1 MIRSCK
7 SYIGLLL
14 LLTGH
19 EALSQSLMFETATCI
34 ARVTGAAAPHEPFK
48 NPNATHTT
56 YNVGGTDLGIIW
68 EIDKSRYGLF
78 FGDTY
83 GRYHFESPV
92 VKESDWRCNV
102 LAFSKDQHLDD
113 GLTIDGMVI
122 DSLGYAKEIVH
133 SRKDKS
139 GTGDW
144 TSIPTGAIQANG
156 AAYVHYMNV
165 RHWNSSNWGTNYS
178 ALYRSKDKG
187 MTWKP
192 VAGVRFEENS
202 NFGQVGYFKKD
213 GYVYMIGTESG
224 RQSAPRLA
232 RFKEQDIEDQQAYEF
247 WSNTDHK
254 WIKGQENRAT
264 NLFDDATGELSFIYH
279 KKSRNWILLYFNE
292 KRYEICARY
301 AADLTGEWSAPQRIA
316 HGGAYPKLYGSYIHP
331 LSADNDSIYFLM
343 SVWEPYNVFLMRT
356 KINHR

>member
-1 MIRSCK
+1 MILKFKTC
-7 SYIGLLL
+7 IGLLL
-14 LLTGH
+14 LLTGG
-19 EALSQSLMFETATCI
+19 EAFTQSLMFDTATCI
-34 ARVTGAAAPHEPFK
+34 ARVTGASAPDETIK
-48 NPNATHTT
+48 NPNSTHTS

-68 EIDKSRYGLF
+68 QIDKSRYGIF

-83 GRYHFESPV
+83 GRHHFEAPV

-102 LAFSKDQHLDD
+102 LAFSKDQNLDD
-113 GLTIDGMVI
+113 GLTIDAMAV
-122 DSLGYAKEIVH
+122 DTLGRAKEIVF

-139 GTGDW
+139 GVGDW
-144 TSIPTGAIQANG
+144 TSIPTGAIQAHG

-187 MTWKP
+187 MTWQP
-192 VAGVRFEENS
+192 VAGVRFDENS

-232 RFKEQDIEDQQAYEF
+232 RFKEQDIENQQAYEF
-247 WSNTDHK
+247 WNKEERK
-254 WIKGQENRAT
+254 WIKGQELKAT
-264 NLFDDATGELSFIYH
+264 DLFNDATGELSFIYH
-279 KKSRNWILLYFNE
+279 KKSGNWILLYFNE

-301 AADLTGEWSAPQRIA
+301 TTDLTGEWSAPQRIA
-316 HGGAYPKLYGSYIHP
+316 HGKEYPKLYGSYIHP
-331 LSADNDSIYFLM
+331 VSAEKDAIYFLM
-343 SVWEPYNVFLMRT
+343 SLWNPYNVFLMRS
-356 KINHR
+356 NLQY

>member
-1 MIRSCK
+1 MIRNCK

-14 LLTGH
+14 LLTGN
-19 EALSQSLMFETATCI
+19 EAFTQPIMFDTAICI
-34 ARVTGAAAPHEPFK
+34 ARITGAPAPQEQFK
-48 NPNATHTT
+48 SPNTTHIA
-56 YNVGGTDLGIIW
+56 YNVGGSDLGIIW
-68 EIDKSRYGLF
+68 EIDKRSYGIF

-83 GRYHFESPV
+83 GRHHFEPPV

-102 LAFSKDQHLDD
+102 LAFSKDQDLDD
-113 GLTIDGMVI
+113 GLTIDDMTM
-122 DSLGYAKEIVH
+122 DSIGNAKEIVPGG
-133 SRKDKS
+133 KDKS
-139 GTGDW
+139 GMGDW

-165 RHWNSSNWGTNYS
+165 RHWNTSNWGTNYS

-192 VAGVRFEENS
+192 VAGVRFDEDS

-247 WSNTDHK
+247 WNGGEHK
-254 WIKGQENRAT
+254 WIKGQEHKAT
-264 NLFDDATGELSFIYH
+264 NLFNDATGELSFIYH
-279 KKSRNWILLYFNE
+279 KKSHNWILLYFNE

-301 AADLTGEWSAPQRIA
+301 TTDLTGEWSAPQRIA
-316 HGGAYPKLYGSYIHP
+316 HGKEYPKLYGSYIHP
-331 LSADNDSIYFLM
+331 ISAEKDAIYFLM
-343 SVWEPYNVFLMRT
+343 SLWNPYNVFMMRSLI
-356 KINHR
+356 KY